1 MIEQLME
8 VEEVI
13 KQMSP
18 AQRIKMLRDV
28 ISNMHERDDTEE
40 IAEFL
45 LKQCGDDA
53 LSIATAYA
61 ERIRSNWLKHYEK
74 IS

>member
-1 MIEQLME
+1 VIEQLME

-18 AQRIKMLRDV
+18 AQRIKMLKDV
-28 ISNMHERDDTEE
+28 ISCMHERDDSEE

-45 LKQCGDDA
+45 IKQCGGDA

-61 ERIRSNWLKHYEK
+61 ERIRSNWLKYHEK